1 MEVLSSLLAAMK
13 LSGSVFL
20 EAEFSAPWCV
30 ATQLHPDDC
39 APYFPEP
46 AHLIFYHYVISGSLY
61 CRVGDQQPVELHEG
75 QVFLIPRNERHLLGS
90 DLELEAVSARDVAL
104 PPGDH
109 PLARI
114 IWGGGGEQTRLFCG
128 FLGTLTPIN
137 AFLLSL
143 PSLLVVDTKNSS
155 SGEWMASSIR
165 YASGQAS
172 PEIIGRLAELLLL
185 EAIKDYVEQLPS
197 DHSGWLAGLR
207 DPHVSKALTLIH
219 ARCAEAWTTEA
230 LAREAGLSRS
240 AFADRFTSLIDD
252 PPMRYLARHRM
263 NMAANLL
270 REGRQNA
277 ANIAYAV
284 GFNSEAAFNRAFKK
298 EFGVPPGLWRR
309 ERIASLATA

>member
-1 MEVLSSLLAAMK
+1 MEVLSSVLAAMK

-61 CRVGDQQPVELHEG
+61 CRVGDQEPVELREG
-75 QVFLIPRNERHLLGS
+75 QIFLIPRNERHLLGS
-90 DLELEAVSARDVAL
+90 DLGIEAVNARDVAL
-104 PPGDH
+104 PPCDD
-109 PLARI
+109 PLMRI
-114 IWGGGGEQTRLFCG
+114 VWGGGGERTRLFCG

-143 PSLLVVDTKNSS
+143 PSLLVVDTKSS
-155 SGEWMASSIR
+155 SAGEWMASSIR

-172 PEIIGRLAELLLL
+172 PDIIGRLAELLFL
-185 EAIKDYVEQLPS
+185 EAVKNYIDRLPS
-197 DHSGWLAGLR
+197 DHCGWLAGLR

-219 ARCAEAWTTEA
+219 SRCAEAWTTEA

-240 AFADRFTSLIDD
+240 AFADRFTSLIGD
-252 PPMRYLARHRM
+252 PPMRYLAHHRM
-263 NMAANLL
+263 NTAANLL
-270 REGRQNA
+270 QEGRQNSS
-277 ANIAYAV
+277 NIAYAV
-284 GFNSEAAFNRAFKK
+284 GFNSEAAFSRAFKK
-298 EFGVPPGLWRR
+298 EFGVPPGSWRK
-309 ERIASLATA
+309 ERIAQLVPA